1 MNLDKNFKKSIKRVY
16 SVNTGNADN
25 LLRDIHRK
33 SEKNEKKEN
42 NTSLA
47 LNLLLK
53 FMSKIY
59 QEKIKQDKNQ
69 IHVPLHVNCYE
80 FLLNRYGLKHV
91 VDQNLKKVFNFFF
104 VHMFPKKKKYRYFQ
118 VA

>member
-1 MNLDKNFKKSIKRVY
+1 M
-16 SVNTGNADN
+16 NTGNADN
-25 LLRDIHRK
+25 LLREIHRK

-91 VDQNLKKVFNFFF
+91 VDQNLKKVLIFHFLSILTMFKKTIDFFKLL
-104 VHMFPKKKKYRYFQ
+104 VI
-118 VA
+118 

>member
-1 MNLDKNFKKSIKRVY
+1 M
-16 SVNTGNADN
+16 NTGNADN
-25 LLRDIHRK
+25 LLREIHRK
-33 SEKNEKKEN
+33 SEKNEKKE

-91 VDQNLKKVFNFFF
+91 VDQNLKKVLIFNF
-104 VHMFPKKKKYRYFQ
+104 RTYFS
-118 VA
+118 